1 MKTPK
6 PNAVYVL
13 ALFLHDR
20 RAATAVEYAVIAG
33 MIGLGVLLGLR
44 AIPDALNAF
53 FNDVGNTMVQP

>member
-6 PNAVYVL
+6 PNAVHVL
-13 ALFLHDR
+13 ALFQHDT

-33 MIGLGVLLGLR
+33 LIGIGVLVGIT

-53 FNDVGNTMVQP
+53 FNNVGNNMAQP